1 MALTGP
7 HRTVCAEDRILR
19 CEEDLETEFQSL
31 IEKATQAGW
40 SESEACT
47 AIASLADHH
56 ILAACANDR
65 MMNEIAGHRSVGVVI
80 RAQRR

>member
-56 ILAACANDR
+56 ILAAFANDR

>member
-7 HRTVCAEDRILR
+7 QRTVCAEDRILR

-65 MMNEIAGHRSVGVVI
+65 MMNEIAGHRPVGVVI

>member
-19 CEEDLETEFQSL
+19 CEEDLEAEFQSL

-40 SESEACT
+40 SEGEACT

-56 ILAACANDR
+56 ILAAHANDR
-65 MMNEIAGHRSVGVVI
+65 MMSEIAGRRPAGVII